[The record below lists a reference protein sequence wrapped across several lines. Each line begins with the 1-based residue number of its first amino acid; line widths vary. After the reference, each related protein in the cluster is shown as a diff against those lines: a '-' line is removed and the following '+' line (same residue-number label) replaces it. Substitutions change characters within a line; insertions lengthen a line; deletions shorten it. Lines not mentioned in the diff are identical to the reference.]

1 MEALFENCTLYWQ
14 GGFGYGSAKVKWV
27 KIRIGQY
34 AQYPAAVHIEYL
46 EKGKRKPRGFVQT
59 YKPSLVI
66 AEGHDNPEPPSF
78 LGDYKAEGDGVM
90 VAQSRAAAAA
100 GRTTLRLRLCLSSM
114 CWPASADT
122 IRWGRFP
129 FPDKSRALTRAAQCH
144 YLRRGKLPRQSK
156 RFSQRERV

>member
-90 VAQSRAAAAA
+90 VAQSRHSSCSS
-100 GRTTLRLRLCLSSM
+100 GWKDDFETETLPQLNVLASFSGHNSM
-114 CWPASADT
+114 GAVPVS
-122 IRWGRFP
+122 
-129 FPDKSRALTRAAQCH
+129 
-144 YLRRGKLPRQSK
+144 
-156 RFSQRERV
+156 